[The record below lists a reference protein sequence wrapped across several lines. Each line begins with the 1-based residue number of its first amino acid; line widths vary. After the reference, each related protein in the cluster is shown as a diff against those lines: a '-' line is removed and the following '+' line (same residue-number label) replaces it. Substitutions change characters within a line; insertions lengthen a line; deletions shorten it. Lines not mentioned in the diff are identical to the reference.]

1 MLEIDEVRSTQKIS
15 QRVRLFPCC
24 RLGISLNCKAEKI
37 RIRINSTTAS
47 VKHYANIN
55 NLSLALQL
63 RRFLRH

>member
-1 MLEIDEVRSTQKIS
+1 MLEIDEVRPTQKIS

-37 RIRINSTTAS
+37 RIRMNSTTAS
-47 VKHYANIN
+47 VKHYAN